1 MAITRREFLVLG
13 AATALAARL
22 GADEAKL
29 PLAFSTL
36 GCPTWEWM
44 KILEFAQA
52 NGFAAVELRGVTGN
66 LDLPSCPEFAPGR
79 MAQSKKEV
87 ADHGLKISDL
97 GASSEM
103 HVADPEKRA
112 KQMADARRFIDL
124 ASALEVPYVRV
135 FGNKIE
141 GPPGEVIARVAEG
154 LHELGEYSGPKG
166 VTVIIESHGDFVQS
180 PTLKE
185 VLTRADSKSVAL
197 LWDAHHTYADGHEQP
212 EQTVAELGPWIRH
225 THLKDSVPDGK
236 GRKYVLTGTGDVPV
250 ERQVMAL
257 RRIGYKGYY
266 CFEWEKMWHPDIQEP
281 EVAFPDY
288 AKMMSRY
295 LREPLKGLASSKLSI
310 LSEERA

>member
-1 MAITRREFLVLG
+1 MEITRREFLAAG
-13 AATALAARL
+13 AAAVASGAGWTSLWARAA
-22 GADEAKL
+22 GEAKL

-36 GCPTWEWM
+36 GCPGWQWM
-44 KILEFAQA
+44 KILDFAQA
-52 NGFAAVELRGVTGN
+52 NGFAAIELRGLMGN
-66 LDLPSCPEFAPGR
+66 LDLPTCPEFAAAR

-97 GASSEM
+97 GASAQM
-103 HVADPEKRA
+103 HVADPTERA
-112 KQMADARRFIDL
+112 KQLADARRFIDL

-135 FGNKIE
+135 FGNEIK
-141 GPPGEVIARVAEG
+141 GPREEVLARVSDG
-154 LHELGEYSGPKG
+154 LHRLGEYAGPKG
-166 VTVIIESHGDFVQS
+166 VTVLIESHGDFVES

-185 VLTRADSKSVAL
+185 VLTHADSKNVAL

-212 EQTVAELGPWIRH
+212 EHTVAELGPWIRH

-236 GRKYVLTGTGDVPV
+236 ERKYVLTGKGDVPV

-288 AKMMSRY
+288 ARVMSGY
-295 LREPLKGLASSKLSI
+295 LKEPLLKAAGQL
-310 LSEERA
+310 